1 MDIET
6 LMIQSAFSNW
16 NLTINRL
23 NKFFSTLSPEDY
35 FQEIAPGKNRILYV
49 LGHLA
54 AVHDR
59 TQEILGLSKRLH
71 PELEAAFLANPDRA
85 IEPLPKGAELL
96 QLWNEING
104 SLYSGMLTFAPSQ
117 WVGRHQAVS
126 EEDFRKDPT
135 RTCFSVLLNR
145 TNHAGYHLG
154 QLMISGNQNS

>member
-1 MDIET
+1 MDVET
-6 LMIQSAFSNW
+6 LMIQSALTNW

-23 NKFFSTLSPEDY
+23 NKFFSALFPDDY

-59 TQEILGLSKRLH
+59 TLEILGLSKRLH
-71 PELEAAFLANPDRA
+71 PELEAAFLINPDRA
-85 IEPLPKGAELL
+85 IEPLPKGAELF
-96 QLWNEING
+96 QLWNEINS
-104 SLYSGMLTFAPSQ
+104 SLYTGMLTFAPAQ

-135 RTCFSVLLNR
+135 RTCLSVLLNR

-154 QLMISGNQNS
+154 QLMISGKRNS